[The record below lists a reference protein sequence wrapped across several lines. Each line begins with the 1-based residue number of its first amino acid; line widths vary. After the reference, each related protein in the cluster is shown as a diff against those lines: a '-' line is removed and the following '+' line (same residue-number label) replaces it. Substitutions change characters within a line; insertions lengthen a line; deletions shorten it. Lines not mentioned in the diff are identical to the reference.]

1 MQIQINQRKTISLET
16 ELKELVSKHGTSHGP
31 GGADAMVEEILQMK
45 QEARIVAEEMDRKEI
60 EAK

>member
-1 MQIQINQRKTISLET
+1 
-16 ELKELVSKHGTSHGP
+16 
-31 GGADAMVEEILQMK
+31 MVEEILQMK